1 MTLDTT
7 SNRVIFAGNGATTIF
22 TYAFNIP
29 DADSVVAIYTDAD
42 GVETTLSSSQ
52 YQITGLNDN
61 AGGTLTYP
69 LSGPA
74 IAVGTTLTL
83 QRIVALVQ
91 QTELVNQGG
100 YYPAVVEDSLDY
112 LTMIDQQLQDGIDR
126 SLTASPT
133 DPAGLNYTLPSATMR
148 AEQFLYFDVDGNVT
162 TAAGAIG
169 SGVTVSSPMVPVV
182 GAATVASALSQLG
195 GFPTSGGSIAGDV
208 DISGNVAIGGSLTV
222 DGAELTNT
230 FPFAA
235 TRQWGAI
242 ANGTYLLAVMP
253 FAFTA
258 LVVKYN
264 VGTGGGSFTA
274 NVKIAST
281 SITGASAI
289 AVSSSTTATATCT
302 AANTGA
308 QYAEVYVTITST
320 SGSPVNAWLSVQ
332 GTRTV

>member
-7 SNRVIFAGNGATTIF
+7 VNRVIFAGNGATTIF

-100 YYPAVVEDSLDY
+100 YYPAVVEDQFDY
-112 LTMIDQQLQDGIDR
+112 LTMIDQQQQDAIER

-133 DPAGLNYTLPSATMR
+133 DPAGLSYVLPSVAQR
-148 AEQFLYFDVDGNVT
+148 AEAFLYFDVDGNVT
-162 TAAGAIG
+162 TAAGAVG
-169 SGVTVSSPMVPVV
+169 GGVVVSTPMEPVV
-182 GAATVASALSQLG
+182 GAATVADALDQLG
-195 GFPTSGGSIAGDV
+195 GVSNTGGSIAGDF
-208 DISGNVAIGGSLTV
+208 DISGNVDIGGSLTV
-222 DGAELTNT
+222 DGQELTNT
-230 FPFAA
+230 FPFGA
-235 TRQWGAI
+235 TRQWGSI
-242 ANGTYLLAVMP
+242 SNGTYLLAVMP

-274 NVKIAST
+274 NVKISAT

-308 QYAEVYVTITST
+308 QYAEVYVTISATT
-320 SGSPVNAWLSVQ
+320 GSPVNAWLSVQ